1 MAELRRLSTHCK
13 FGAFLDEALR
23 DRLVC
28 GLRSE
33 PIQKKLLT
41 EADLTLTKAID
52 LSVGMEAAD
61 KNAKS
66 LKGPDAA
73 VNRVTPKQKAC
84 YRCGRT
90 SHDQSECK
98 FREAECHNCGK
109 RGHIAPVCRSPKKR
123 PTRRNRQ
130 TPRNTP
136 RSPANT
142 PAGVQRYV
150 EVTPERE
157 PPEDEEHIPLHSVE
171 HLPLTYLS
179 S

>member
-33 PIQKKLLT
+33 SIQKKLLT
-41 EADLTLTKAID
+41 EADLTLTKAIN

-66 LKGPDAA
+66 LKGPDVA
-73 VNRVTPKQKAC
+73 VNRVTLKQKAC

-109 RGHIAPVCRSPKKR
+109 RGHIAPVCRSP
-123 PTRRNRQ
+123 
-130 TPRNTP
+130 NTQEQ
-136 RSPANT
+136 ANT
-142 PAGVQRYV
+142 
-150 EVTPERE
+150 
-157 PPEDEEHIPLHSVE
+157 EEHSEKPCKYSSRSSALCRGHARTGASRRRGAHPTPLCGGRIDTSH
-171 HLPLTYLS
+171 
-179 S
+179 